1 VMVGVVTACVLFA
14 FEIRHLPPAMLLTG
28 LVVIG
33 SLAALA
39 RTLTR
44 AWREQRLLR
53 RLPATPVGET
63 RYADLQAEAGAVPI
77 GIVPASAV
85 NAFCAGILRPRVLV
99 TSGLLERLDADEQR
113 AAIVHELEHAR
124 SRGPLKVALARM
136 TARSFF
142 WVPAL
147 RDLADRYVLL
157 CELEADRAAVARTGR
172 AALAGALL
180 EVIESP
186 RLAGAVGL
194 ADFAAPRIDRLFDP
208 HAALPPL
215 FRRSSLLAALGAIA
229 GAAALVLSLRHL
241 GSSESMHLHAM
252 SVQLLVHRIRDRLLG
267 LAGMTAGATLVMA
280 SWRRVRAS
288 AHRRVDQRRS
298 DPKIP

>member
-1 VMVGVVTACVLFA
+1 
-14 FEIRHLPPAMLLTG
+14 
-28 LVVIG
+28 
-33 SLAALA
+33 
-39 RTLTR
+39 
-44 AWREQRLLR
+44 
-53 RLPATPVGET
+53 
-63 RYADLQAEAGAVPI
+63 
-77 GIVPASAV
+77 V

-113 AAIVHELEHAR
+113 AAILHELEHAR
-124 SRGPLKVALARM
+124 SRGPLKVALART

-147 RDLADRYVLL
+147 RDLADRYILL

-229 GAAALVLSLRHL
+229 GAAGLVLSVRHL
-241 GSSESMHLHAM
+241 GSSESTHLHAM
-252 SVQLLVHRIRDRLLG
+252 SVQLLVHRIRDRVLG
-267 LAGMTAGATLVMA
+267 LAGMAAGATLAMA
-280 SWRRVRAS
+280 SWRRLRAS
-288 AHRRVDQRRS
+288 V
-298 DPKIP
+298 